1 MAGVDFYELD
11 IVDIASE
18 IAREIT
24 GVISV
29 SLFGSRK
36 YPGKIRSDLD
46 LLVTGPLN
54 MGALTY
60 FREKFQHYGPLDL
73 WLAVGET
80 AASVVNGSVL
90 PVNELRKIELYPDHS
105 RLPVDLKKQRF
116 RSDIEYQM
124 TIVTPGTYVPIRGDR
139 LGVTRRCP
147 LLLDGNIDQS
157 AEAVVRILE
166 NAIEAVRRMRH
177 DGIAKRGKG
186 TQISIR
192 TEYDLQNLTEMVLSP
207 FMALQREPFTIK
219 CQGVRRAADFALAG
233 GRLIL
238 ELKMARNSSEV
249 ASVIKDAKGVL
260 SCYLDHPG
268 TEIALAVLA
277 IASSVHTEKNS
288 IESWA
293 EVRGSRHAVMR
304 VVNLPID
311 LLD

>member
-1 MAGVDFYELD
+1 
-11 IVDIASE
+11 
-18 IAREIT
+18 
-24 GVISV
+24 
-29 SLFGSRK
+29 
-36 YPGKIRSDLD
+36 
-46 LLVTGPLN
+46 
-54 MGALTY
+54 MGALTH

-105 RLPVDLKKQRF
+105 MLPVDLKKQRF

-124 TIVTPGTYVPIRGDR
+124 TIVTPGTYVPIRGDH

-177 DGIAKRGKG
+177 HGIAKRGKG

-192 TEYDLQNLTEMVLSP
+192 TEYDFQNLTEVVLSP
-207 FMALQREPFTIK
+207 FIALQREPFTIK
-219 CQGVRRAADFALAG
+219 CQGVRRVADFALAG

-277 IASSVHTEKNS
+277 ISSNVHTEKNS